1 MKPVRAAVLLSV
13 VAFAACGPDTTLNQV
28 AVGLSTASNVSRA
41 ASLAL
46 DGMKAS
52 TACTTVTTACTAYPC
67 DGAVTVS
74 FGDGCPLFIGGVASG
89 TVTVSGHWTSVD
101 KASLTTEFA
110 GVKAS
115 GASNEVAVAKVTTI
129 SVERASNTITV
140 KYTGTNATTRASV
153 DKAAAANTEDW
164 TVAVNT
170 KGTADPA
177 DDSIS
182 VTASSV
188 AASAGL
194 GNSAKVVSMHDV
206 AIDSSCS
213 LNPTAGT
220 ADVTEVQGVIPKIT
234 NVKFHS
240 GCDGKAEVNDVAQ
253 TLNYYP

>member
-1 MKPVRAAVLLSV
+1 MKPVRAAAVLCVLV
-13 VAFAACGPDTTLNQV
+13 FAACGPDATLNQV

-41 ASLAL
+41 AALAL

-52 TACTTVTTACTAYPC
+52 TACTTVTTACAAYPC
-67 DGAVTVS
+67 DGAVTVTL
-74 FGDGCPLFIGGVASG
+74 GAGCPLFIGGEATG

-101 KASLTTEFA
+101 KASLSTEFA

-115 GASNEVAVAKVTTI
+115 GAKNEVAVAKVTTI
-129 SVERASNTITV
+129 SVERASTTITV
-140 KYTGTNATTRASV
+140 KYTGTNAVTRANV
-153 DKAAAANTEDW
+153 DRAAAANTEDW

-170 KGTADPA
+170 KGTTDPA

-206 AIDSSCS
+206 AVDPSCT

-240 GCDGKAEVNDVAQ
+240 GCDGKAEVNGVAQ
-253 TLNYYP
+253 ALVYYP